1 MMTFFPAPRP
11 AKWPPELNTEK
22 ARHANDEMTAD
33 SATASAKKAPELN
46 TEKGSGAIEE
56 IRTNK
61 S

>member
-22 ARHANDEMTAD
+22 AHHANEEMTAD
-33 SATASAKKAPELN
+33 WAKASVKRAAELN
-46 TEKGSGAIEE
+46 TKKGSRAIEE
-56 IRTNK
+56 IRGNR